1 MFASMREPDDTI
13 NFVIETYTAE
23 LEEWMR
29 EHGPL
34 VMRKSFISTQTHQ
47 SVCFGVLAI
56 STRYEIWHP
65 SFATDT
71 QKAWSTNLGPPNCST
86 STLIF

>member
-1 MFASMREPDDTI
+1 MFASMREPDDTT

-56 STRYEIWHP
+56 PHATRSDIPHSRP
-65 SFATDT
+65 TS
-71 QKAWSTNLGPPNCST
+71 KNLVNKPWT
-86 STLIF
+86 SKLFH